1 MENPRAAAL
10 IVTSDHARGADL
22 TGHLA
27 ARQILV
33 ELASD
38 TKSALERFEARPFEI
53 VLVDWSLPNGAEKLM
68 GALARKRHDT
78 TAIALVRG
86 DVTEAADAMRAG
98 AADVLPIDVGAEGL
112 DFALDKAL
120 AVSDITADEPPPASI
135 ADTDGLIGE
144 SKPMRQLAELITKAA
159 PKPTT
164 VLIRGE
170 SGTGKELVAHAI
182 HRLSGRGDK
191 PLVLVHCSAL
201 PETLLESELFGHE
214 KGAFTGAIARRPGRV
229 EVADGGTLF
238 LDEIGDV
245 TPGVQVKLLRLLQ
258 EKEFEP
264 LGSTQTR
271 RADVRFVAATHRD
284 LEGMIKRGEF
294 REDLYYRLNVVPI
307 WLPPLRARRGDVA
320 ALAKHFAKAFGDAIG
335 RPGMTLSEEAITLL
349 QAQRWPGNVRQL
361 QHFVERLIV
370 LSDDDQVGP
379 ADVERELSQAAF
391 PTQMTKRTGTLRTA
405 DITRSQIV
413 PLSEEVR
420 TAEKKALE
428 RALKHTRGNRTLAAR
443 LLGIS
448 RATLYN
454 KLQEYGLMA

>member
-1 MENPRAAAL
+1 
-10 IVTSDHARGADL
+10 
-22 TGHLA
+22 
-27 ARQILV
+27 
-33 ELASD
+33 
-38 TKSALERFEARPFEI
+38 
-53 VLVDWSLPNGAEKLM
+53 
-68 GALARKRHDT
+68 
-78 TAIALVRG
+78 
-86 DVTEAADAMRAG
+86 
-98 AADVLPIDVGAEGL
+98 
-112 DFALDKAL
+112 
-120 AVSDITADEPPPASI
+120 
-135 ADTDGLIGE
+135 
-144 SKPMRQLAELITKAA
+144 
-159 PKPTT
+159 
-164 VLIRGE
+164 
-170 SGTGKELVAHAI
+170 
-182 HRLSGRGDK
+182 
-191 PLVLVHCSAL
+191 
-201 PETLLESELFGHE
+201 
-214 KGAFTGAIARRPGRV
+214 
-229 EVADGGTLF
+229 
-238 LDEIGDV
+238 
-245 TPGVQVKLLRLLQ
+245 
-258 EKEFEP
+258 
-264 LGSTQTR
+264 
-271 RADVRFVAATHRD
+271 VAATHRD